1 MTEQELKNAIACFDK
16 KVTDYQ
22 IHVDK
27 CVQNVDKKVKS
38 YEDFVFG
45 ITTGIET
52 ALDGIIEIQNTLI
65 GGVES

>member
-22 IHVDK
+22 IYVDK
-27 CVQNVDKKVKS
+27 CIQDIEKKVKT
-38 YEDFVFG
+38 YENCLFG
-45 ITTGIET
+45 ITTQVEK
-52 ALDGIIEIQNTLI
+52 ALDEIIEIQNTLI

>member
-22 IHVDK
+22 ISVDK

-38 YEDFVFG
+38 YENYVFG
-45 ITTGIET
+45 ITTEIET
-52 ALDGIIEIQNTLI
+52 AIDKIIEIQNALI